1 MTRRHPLAALLA
13 CALVAFVARPAT
25 AQDIS
30 PDSPKGAASA
40 FFKAME
46 NGDAKAAKSLAVGS
60 DKQLSMLDLLVPVVS
75 SFKQLE
81 NAAVKKWGED
91 ARKTLSQGQGSSMD
105 FDKELKAA
113 TEKVEGDTATITSA
127 KPEQQRE
134 PMKLKKVDGKWKVD
148 MSSVPAEGLDNPQT
162 SQMMKVM
169 SDAAKSTATE
179 IEQGKYASAQDARQ
193 AMTQKI
199 LPAIMKMQQEQQQKQ
214 GGPGAPGAPG
224 AGAPGAGG
232 PGGGQPQP
240 QPKGDNPK

>member
-1 MTRRHPLAALLA
+1 MTRRNPLAALLA
-13 CALVAFVARPAT
+13 CALVALLAVARPAP
-25 AQDIS
+25 AQDIKS
-30 PDSPKGAASA
+30 DSPKGAASA

-46 NGDAKAAKSLAVGS
+46 SGDAKAAKSMAVGS

-81 NAAVKKWGED
+81 NSAVKKWGEE

-127 KPEQQRE
+127 KPEQQKE
-134 PMKLKKVDGKWKVD
+134 PMKLKKVEGKWKVD

-162 SQMMKVM
+162 AQMMRVM
-169 SDAAKSTATE
+169 SDAAKSTASE
-179 IEQGKYASAQDARQ
+179 IDQGKYASAQDARQ

-199 LPAIMKMQQEQQQKQ
+199 LPAIMKMQQEQQGKAAP
-214 GGPGAPGAPG
+214 GGAAEPGAATPG
-224 AGAPGAGG
+224 AGAPGG
-232 PGGGQPQP
+232 QP
-240 QPKGDNPK
+240 QPKGGNQQ